1 MVTITSG
8 VVSDNALGDDAMGTT
23 RLLILAANE
32 GRRDNREMKP
42 PEIESTNYPY
52 EYHEYEYTAFTFPG
66 SRDPY

>member
-32 GRRDNREMKP
+32 GRPGQQGNETARDREHKLSLQVHSMYL
-42 PEIESTNYPY
+42 T
-52 EYHEYEYTAFTFPG
+52 
-66 SRDPY
+66 R